1 MNAELLTTAH
11 SYLTQM
17 SIHAAAYRTLLGER
31 DADEDSCKNAEIN
44 NLSILTES
52 IECFKTRLEKLGRV
66 ELNMPIIPNS
76 DTLEEMREDI
86 NYLAFELEKSRK
98 ENSDQCFEAGQR
110 WVKARD
116 LLYSAR
122 CVGRKAYQTTIMG
135 AW

>member
-1 MNAELLTTAH
+1 MLTRIPTR
-11 SYLTQM
+11 TQ
-17 SIHAAAYRTLLGER
+17 RL
-31 DADEDSCKNAEIN
+31 N

-52 IECFKTRLEKLGRV
+52 IESFKKRVEKLGRV
-66 ELNMPIIPNS
+66 ELNMPIIPDS

-98 ENSDQCFEAGQR
+98 ENFDQCFEAGQR
-110 WVKARD
+110 WVNARD